1 VKFDYYPET
10 DSLYIELNP
19 GRKREPGGT
28 QEVVGWGGHDIV
40 IDVAGEGVPV
50 GIDVHSFASRV
61 VDLTNVEAESPIFG
75 LVRSGSSERQVS

>member
-1 VKFDYYPET
+1 
-10 DSLYIELNP
+10 
-19 GRKREPGGT
+19 
-28 QEVVGWGGHDIV
+28 VVGWGGHDIV
-40 IDVAGEGVPV
+40 IDVDGEGVPV